1 MSVRQNI
8 VTQMEFGQSPRVNTP
23 ALGQRAKALL
33 KVKSGQELG
42 FTAHPKAHNVCINC
56 WII

>member
-8 VTQMEFGQSPRVNTP
+8 ATQMDFGQRTYVNTS
-23 ALGQRAKALL
+23 ALGQSAKALL

-42 FTAHPKAHNVCINC
+42 FTAHPKAHNVCIN
-56 WII
+56 